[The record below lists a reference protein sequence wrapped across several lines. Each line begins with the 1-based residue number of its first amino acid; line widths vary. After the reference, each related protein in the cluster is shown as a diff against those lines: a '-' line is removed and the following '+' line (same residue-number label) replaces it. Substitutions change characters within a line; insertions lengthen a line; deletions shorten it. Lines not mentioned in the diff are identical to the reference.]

1 MGKNVTVQR
10 ILMILLHR
18 LHLIIA
24 SGLIFALL
32 FFMYSSFIIKP
43 TYSTSAMIFIQ
54 NYNKSSA
61 QKGTEPAS
69 QPASQPATTPRNGGQ
84 NDAVQN
90 NNEVA
95 QKIFSSD
102 ISGSANLAKIC
113 VTFFQ
118 NSDEI
123 SSLYNGC
130 KVGFSV
136 EPETFYITINV
147 SGSDPQKCA
156 NVANQV
162 AEKCQEVYYKGF
174 SYGQIGTIRTA
185 KEPGFPTSPDKT
197 RNTFIGAAIGIIL
210 ACLVAILLD
219 LIDTTIKS
227 DDDIAE
233 IYKVPVFAEIPD
245 FGSQGR

>member
-156 NVANQV
+156 NGN
-162 AEKCQEVYYKGF
+162 YSNG
-174 SYGQIGTIRTA
+174 
-185 KEPGFPTSPDKT
+185 
-197 RNTFIGAAIGIIL
+197 
-210 ACLVAILLD
+210 
-219 LIDTTIKS
+219 
-227 DDDIAE
+227 
-233 IYKVPVFAEIPD
+233 
-245 FGSQGR
+245 

>member
-10 ILMILLHR
+10 VLSILLHR

-24 SGLIFALL
+24 SGIIFALL

-43 TYSTSAMIFIQ
+43 TYSTSTMIFIQ
-54 NYNKSSA
+54 NYNKSSV
-61 QKGTEPAS
+61 QKAT

-84 NDAVQN
+84 NDVAQN

-123 SSLYNGC
+123 TALYNGC
-130 KVGFSV
+130 AVSFSV
-136 EPETFYITINV
+136 EENTFYITISV
-147 SGSDPQKCA
+147 SGTEAQKCA
-156 NVANQV
+156 NVANQI
-162 AEKCQEVYYKGF
+162 AEKCQEVYHKGF

-185 KEPGFPTSPDKT
+185 KEPSAPVSPNKM
-197 RNTFIGAAIGIIL
+197 RNTLIGAAIGIIL
-210 ACLVAILLD
+210 ACLIAILLD

-227 DDDIAE
+227 DDDLAE

-245 FGSQGR
+245 FGSLGR